1 MFEDVKKLILKC
13 NPIYFN
19 IPTVN
24 FRNIKEPL
32 NITQSSSLSAIK
44 SIQRMNIV
52 EEMPIVDAV
61 IPEEP
66 LHPNVTVRDK
76 KTKTKAKPKAK
87 KETIDQQTWTFLNKS
102 VETHLIQFKQDIQHK
117 LNVLELIRTD
127 SSEEERTKMRE
138 FMEYVFEYPKLVLSK
153 PESSTTSTTTA
164 AHETPTDVALSTIES
179 VEQPYCIAKRSD
191 GVQCTRKKKK
201 NCEFCGTHA
210 KIEQLQSEKN
220 QSSPLSVHKM
230 EVNAVV
236 IHGIIYYIDVNN
248 NVYHTE
254 DILEN
259 KENPRIIA
267 KAVKYGDNSYSIPDL
282 F

>member
-1 MFEDVKKLILKC
+1 
-13 NPIYFN
+13 
-19 IPTVN
+19 
-24 FRNIKEPL
+24 
-32 NITQSSSLSAIK
+32 
-44 SIQRMNIV
+44 MNIV
-52 EEMPIVDAV
+52 EETPIINAV
-61 IPEEP
+61 AEMEEEIP
-66 LHPNVTVRDK
+66 LHPNVTVRVK
-76 KTKTKAKPKAK
+76 NKAKVNAKPKTK
-87 KETIDQQTWTFLNKS
+87 KESIDQQTWMSLNKS

-138 FMEYVFEYPKLVLSK
+138 FMEYVFEYPKLVLTK
-153 PESSTTSTTTA
+153 PENTATTTNTTTTILSTADVDSITSTK
-164 AHETPTDVALSTIES
+164 HNES
-179 VEQPYCIAKRSD
+179 VESHQPYCVAKRSD

-201 NCEFCGTHA
+201 NCDYCGTHA

-220 QSSPLSVHKM
+220 QSPLSIQKM
-230 EVNAVV
+230 DVNAVV